1 MAVSK
6 FYLTRAEHK
15 RLVEEARKNF
25 FLKGEHARLLA
36 QSGHWIYAEV
46 VSASGGYAWP
56 GLTAGDYHE
65 CASATFTG
73 VNALAFPRFVG
84 LGDIEDIIVPSK
96 ANADGDSE
104 LWLFCFGKEIE
115 VRATVGGVN
124 IDASRSAATYDWF
137 GAGLSNSGWLS
148 GPQRVSYQARCTG
161 NPETNPGSLM
171 FVQVLELRLG
181 VADLPTGV

>member
-1 MAVSK
+1 MAISK
-6 FYLTRAEHK
+6 FYLTRAEHR

-36 QSGHWIYAEV
+36 QSGHWVYAEV
-46 VSASGGYAWP
+46 VSASGGYVWP
-56 GLTAGDYHE
+56 GVTAGHYYE
-65 CASATFTG
+65 CNSATFTG
-73 VNALAFPRFVG
+73 NTALTGVPAVG
-84 LGDIEDIIVPSK
+84 LGDIQDIIVPTK
-96 ANADGDSE
+96 ANGDGDSE

-124 IDASRSAATYDWF
+124 IDASRAATTYDWF
-137 GAGLSNSGWLS
+137 GAGLSDSGWLS
-148 GPQRVSYQARCTG
+148 GPQRVSYRARCTG